1 MVRTIVRL
9 AAIVFFSASCLAQEP
24 RPLLSNDPGASQTRK
39 SDPPVVD
46 MIGPSRP
53 LPENAVSIARL
64 RVPRKAQGFYEKA
77 RKAFRK
83 NRYDEAQHRLDQALQ
98 AYPSFPEALTMLGYI
113 QLSLDEWETAEQTL
127 RAAVR
132 ADPNFGLAHII
143 LAFLYNTEHRFD
155 DAAVSARR
163 AAELAPDSW
172 VVQFEMTRAL
182 LGKGQYDSALSVSDA
197 ALHKN
202 RGTLLHVVKAQALMG
217 LKRFREASTELQTY
231 LQYQPT
237 GELSQHAHDL
247 LKQIQN
253 ASLQ

>member
-1 MVRTIVRL
+1 MPRTVACFAGIVL
-9 AAIVFFSASCLAQEP
+9 FSVSGFAQQSQ
-24 RPLLSNDPGASQTRK
+24 PLRSSDPGASQARK
-39 SDPPVVD
+39 SDPPLSEMVA
-46 MIGPSRP
+46 PAP
-53 LPENAVSIARL
+53 QLPEHAVSVARL
-64 RVPRKAQGFYEKA
+64 RVPREAQGFYEKA

-83 NRYDEAQHRLDQALQ
+83 NRYAEAEHRLGQALQ
-98 AYPSFPEALTMLGYI
+98 AYPAFPEALTMLGYI
-113 QLSLDEWETAEQTL
+113 QLSLDEWEPAEQSL

-132 ADPNFGLAHII
+132 TDPNFGLAHIV

-155 DAAVSARR
+155 DAAASARR
-163 AAELAPDSW
+163 AGELAPDSW

-231 LQYQPT
+231 LQYQPA
-237 GELSQHAHDL
+237 GELAQHAHDL
-247 LKQIQN
+247 LKEIQS
-253 ASLQ
+253 ASPQ